1 MKGRLGLLCRADPGV
16 TQPHCLRWAC
26 MPPAH
31 AHAPHLGWVRSPREG
46 RTWSIADHSQEPP
59 STCLQ
64 PSDAAPPGLRQPG
77 HSCPGSTSSPRN
89 FDMPLPISTWSETP
103 SEASARPPGNP
114 AAGFRGNM
122 CKTELGPW
130 PFVSWGRTSKAG
142 SLLDPTCLERPQ
154 LQPGSPGGLRIP
166 A

>member
-16 TQPHCLRWAC
+16 TQPHCLHWAC
-26 MPPAH
+26 MPRAH
-31 AHAPHLGWVRSPREG
+31 AHTPHLGWVRSLREG
-46 RTWSIADHSQEPP
+46 RTWSIADHSREPP

-77 HSCPGSTSSPRN
+77 YSCPGSTSSPRN

-114 AAGFRGNM
+114 TAEFRGNVQNGARTM
-122 CKTELGPW
+122 AIRVLGADEQGGGP
-130 PFVSWGRTSKAG
+130 PGH
-142 SLLDPTCLERPQ
+142 PTCLERPQ